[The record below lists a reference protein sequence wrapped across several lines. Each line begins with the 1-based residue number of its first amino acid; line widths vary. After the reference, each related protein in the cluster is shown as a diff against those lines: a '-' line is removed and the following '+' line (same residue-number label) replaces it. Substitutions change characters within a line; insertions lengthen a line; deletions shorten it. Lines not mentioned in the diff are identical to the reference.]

1 MSKAKD
7 ILELAG
13 KGGIRSFTS
22 RDVPRLLK
30 EYKVKGLQGAEDY
43 ILVKFT
49 RAIIAGKDPQK
60 AWEDACE
67 DENYYGDK
75 PEIVKVRK
83 GLARLIQGEWGMKVD
98 PSKP

>member
-1 MSKAKD
+1 MSKARG

-13 KGGIRSFTS
+13 KGGMKGFTT

-43 ILVKFT
+43 VLDKFT
-49 RAIIAGKDPQK
+49 KGVIAGKDLQK
-60 AWEDACE
+60 AWEYACE
-67 DENYYGDK
+67 DENYYGNK

-83 GLARLIQGEWGMKVD
+83 GLARLIQGEWGIKVD